1 MSKTSQNISR
11 KRANDGK
18 ISIKIFDKRVTRLE
32 YVKQNMFKSLVE
44 TENQNI
50 PDFVLLNKE
59 TNIYQIEKKVVED
72 IQDLGVKG
80 FTCLLFSIVLNLF
93 FVASIV

>member
-32 YVKQNMFKSLVE
+32 YVKQNMFKSLVNP
-44 TENQNI
+44 ENQNI
-50 PDFVLLNKE
+50 PDFVLQNMKKCFD
-59 TNIYQIEKKVVED
+59 QIDRKVANGIQILRKKG
-72 IQDLGVKG
+72 IIC
-80 FTCLLFSIVLNLF
+80 FLLFILF
-93 FVASIV
+93 